1 MATALLAAVFAAPVA
16 DIVVGSVLFIWF
28 CVALV
33 MMFASG
39 RLAMPL
45 VAALGWLGA
54 ILLAL
59 AFLWRT
65 RPCQP

>member
-1 MATALLAAVFAAPVA
+1 
-16 DIVVGSVLFIWF
+16 
-28 CVALV
+28 

-59 AFLWRT
+59 AFLWLT